1 MLRLLVSHYDDVP
14 GNPILAGLA
23 FVGDDIGE
31 VTQPLTTDEIV
42 AAHEYVSRIDE
53 PENWTLL
60 TARLLKNH
68 STRHPFW
75 YQQPDHMKWRWEAA
89 AQCLDNFH
97 SVRTS
102 WQSARL
108 TTEFFSMVLPISL
121 TESHIQVL
129 MYACSPEDL
138 KLLSDA
144 LSVPISLV
152 STLTGLLRWAM
163 GSHLGFL
170 NYIKRGGAQK
180 RLPMSV
186 ILQTPGHAGRAYDYQ
201 NLPEPPS
208 GTLFYASLGGTSGS
222 IPSTSTTV
230 PLGCRPRGES
240 R

>member
-230 PLGCRPRGES
+230 PLGRRPRGES